1 MNRALLKKCVVEAR
15 LLWAAL
21 ALLLFAFCWVRVYI
35 VSRLRMSQFAAIVE
49 QLWDQFKDFSPVP
62 LEELLSYTGRIA
74 IGYNEPVVVVGISLF
89 AIARGSDAV
98 SGELG
103 RGTLELLL
111 AQPVSRLQVLGHQA
125 AVTVVGILLLA
136 ACTWG
141 GTTAGIHTCSVTEE
155 VPPPRLRIP
164 GLGVEIPLSFRRQET
179 VQVPMRE
186 RTDPRYFLPG
196 AVNLACLGI
205 ALAGLSTLASAVDR
219 YRWRTIGVV
228 VGTYVVMLV
237 LKLVGQAIHELAWLK
252 VLSIFTAYEP
262 QMFIS
267 LAARQPQAAWRLV
280 QYDPQGQWAGLG
292 PLGYDLVLLG
302 LGAAGYL
309 AAAFGFCRRD
319 LPAPL

>member
-1 MNRALLKKCVVEAR
+1 MNRALLKKCLVEAR
-15 LLWAAL
+15 LLWITL
-21 ALLLFAFCWVRVYI
+21 AMLLFAFCWVRVYI

-49 QLWDQFKDFSPVP
+49 QLWDQFKDFSPVS

-74 IGYNEPVVVVGISLF
+74 IGFNEPVVVVGISLF

-98 SGELG
+98 SGELS

-125 AVTVVGILLLA
+125 LVTVAGLVLLA
-136 ACTWG
+136 ACAWA
-141 GTTAGIHTCSVTEE
+141 GTTAGIYTCSVTED
-155 VPPPRLRIP
+155 VPPPSLRIP
-164 GLGVEIPLSFRRQET
+164 GLGLQIPLSFRRGET

-186 RTDPRYFLPG
+186 RTDPRFFVPG

-205 ALAGLSTLASAVDR
+205 ALAGCSTLVSALDR

-237 LKLVGQAIHELAWLK
+237 LKLIGQAIHELAWLK
-252 VLSIFTAYEP
+252 ALSILTAYEP
-262 QMFIS
+262 QKFIS
-267 LAARQPQAAWRLV
+267 LAVRQPEAVWWLGE
-280 QYDPQGQWAGLG
+280 YDAQGRWVAPG
-292 PLGYDLVLLG
+292 PLGYDLILLLLG
-302 LGAAGYL
+302 GGSYL
-309 AAAFGFCRRD
+309 ASAVFFCRRD